1 MSTRFAASQS
11 VSIDVPDEHVPI
23 QHYLRQPERLVYA
36 LVDPSRTELLSQDCF
51 RLKMRP
57 LQFLMLS
64 IQPVVDM
71 RIWAGSDGTV
81 NLSSVACEIRGV
93 PYINQRF
100 SLNLSGMLRPHH
112 HNGYTCLVGKADLA
126 VQVELPPALWF
137 TPQPLLEA
145 TGNSLLKSVLLS
157 VKQRLMHQ
165 LVLDYRKWASSPLE
179 ETTAQLQ
186 EVPASPPAI

>member
-1 MSTRFAASQS
+1 MPTRFAASQS
-11 VSIDVPDEHVPI
+11 VLIDVPDEQVPI
-23 QHYLRQPERLVYA
+23 QHYLRQPQRLVYA
-36 LVDPSRTELLSQDCF
+36 LVDPSRIELINQDCF

-64 IQPVVDM
+64 LQPVVDVQ
-71 RIWAGSDGTV
+71 IWAESDGTV
-81 NLSSVACEIRGV
+81 NLNSVACEIRGID
-93 PYINQRF
+93 YINQRF
-100 SLNLSGMLRPHH
+100 SLDLTGKLCPYAYNSSTR
-112 HNGYTCLVGKADLA
+112 LVGEADLA

-145 TGNSLLKSVLLS
+145 TGNGLLKSVLLS

-179 ETTAQLQ
+179 ETIAQLHK
-186 EVPASPPAI
+186 VPS